1 MNKQIYLVLALILS
15 TCFGLVSCYQDCPDD
30 GGDPNKKGPSK
41 EDTIPMGEY
50 TPIYELDADG
60 NLKHLPIPFVNF
72 TAGEL
77 PLKKWEADHGAVL
90 QTEKISEFKDK
101 KVKSYVF
108 NTQDKSGKQPLRIY
122 LVGDA
127 GQGKLQVST
136 LLLDKKLV
144 YTEEGAIRQDFDIM
158 TINDGFE
165 ALDNSSSKTPMYRKG
180 NLVVGVSL
188 ADTPG
193 FAQLSFIPMPGSVAT
208 GNFDKSLKDFPFAS
222 KKAKET
228 SLDEIRKYEAALGL
242 RQEKAQSDPK
252 RANFITKDKQKGNF
266 DLVAYYPQGYTS
278 NGDTYKPGILALSYA
293 LTIDMLESNPD
304 VAEWFVRNGFS
315 KPQKSDISDKTFTS
329 ENDYYTLLIMEG
341 GQGIAFS
348 FSAKEEAPTPDPVE
362 DTSIFPSYNFGEKFN
377 PADVPTP
384 GTPAGSIYTSEMAK
398 GENITYN
405 APGKDDD
412 GKIDYSSTYLQVLI
426 KSPQKDSSAAINGY
440 YYYPSYEATEA
451 TMHVYDNGGLAINHA
466 KKFKTGTDKE
476 LKAVL
481 EKAGYQYTGTDT
493 SSLGN
498 EYWYYYNAKEN
509 VSLHIVKLSGLGS
522 STMSASFF
530 SGDDYKP
537 QAGKQIRLNTRYLR
551 R

>member
-1 MNKQIYLVLALILS
+1 MNKRICYLLALVLS
-15 TCFGLVSCYQDCPDD
+15 TCVGLVGCYRECPDD
-30 GGDPNKKGPSK
+30 GGDPNK
-41 EDTIPMGEY
+41 EDSIQIGEY
-50 TPIYELDADG
+50 KPIYELDAHG
-60 NLKHLPIPFVNF
+60 NLKYLPIPSVDF

-77 PLKKWEADHGAVL
+77 ALKKWEAAHGAVL
-90 QTEKISEFKDK
+90 QTEKISEFKDR

-136 LLLDKKLV
+136 LLLDRNLV
-144 YTEEGAIRQDFDIM
+144 YTKDGTIRQEFDIM

-165 ALDNSSSKTPMYRKG
+165 ALDDSSSKSPMYRKG
-180 NLVVGVSL
+180 NLVLGVSL

-278 NGDTYKPGILALSYA
+278 NGETYKPGILALSYA

-315 KPQKSDISDKTFTS
+315 KPKKSDISDKTFTS
-329 ENDYYTLLIMEG
+329 ENNYYTLLIMEG

-348 FSAKEEAPTPDPVE
+348 FSAKEEAPTPEPEE
-362 DTSIFPSYNFGEKFN
+362 DTSIFPTYNFGEKFN

-384 GTPAGSIYTSEMAK
+384 GTPAGSIYTSEIAK
-398 GENITYN
+398 GENVTYN
-405 APGKDDD
+405 APGKDDK
-412 GKIDYSSTYLQVLI
+412 GNIDYSSANLQVLM
-426 KSPQKDSSAAINGY
+426 KDPFKDKTAAINGY

-466 KKFKTGTDKE
+466 KKFKTGIDKE
-476 LKAVL
+476 LKAAL
-481 EKAGYQYTGTDT
+481 EKGGYQYTGTEKSD
-493 SSLGN
+493 SGD
-498 EYWYYYNAKEN
+498 EYWFYYNAEHK
-509 VSLHIVKLSGLGS
+509 VSLHVVKYNSLSLLI
-522 STMSASFF
+522 ASFWP
-530 SGDDYKP
+530 GDDYKP

>member
-1 MNKQIYLVLALILS
+1 MNKQIYLTLALILS
-15 TCFGLVSCYQDCPDD
+15 TCIGLLGCYPECPDD
-30 GGDPNKKGPSK
+30 GGDPNKEDPNK
-41 EDTIPMGEY
+41 EDTIQVGEY

-60 NLKHLPIPFVNF
+60 NLKHLPIPFVDF

-77 PLKKWEADHGAVL
+77 PLKKWEAAHGAVL
-90 QTEKISEFKDK
+90 QTEKISEFKNK

-108 NTQDKSGKQPLRIY
+108 NTQDPSGKQPLRIY
-122 LVGDA
+122 LIGDA

-136 LLLDKKLV
+136 LLLDRKLV
-144 YTEEGAIRQDFDIM
+144 YTEDGAIRQDFDMM

-165 ALDNSSSKTPMYRKG
+165 ALDDSSSKTPMYRKG

-188 ADTPG
+188 SDTPG

-228 SLDEIRKYEAALGL
+228 SIDEIRKYEAALGL
-242 RQEKAQSDPK
+242 RKEKAQSDPK

-278 NGDTYKPGILALSYA
+278 NGDSYKPGILALSYA
-293 LTIDMLESNPD
+293 LTIDMLESNAD

-315 KPQKSDISDKTFTS
+315 EPQKSDISDKTFTS

-348 FSAKEEAPTPDPVE
+348 FTAKEEAPTPPPAE
-362 DTSIFPSYNFGEKFN
+362 DTSIFPTYNFGEKFN

-398 GENITYN
+398 GEVVNYN
-405 APGKDDD
+405 APEKADSVNL
-412 GKIDYSSTYLQVLI
+412 DYSSTNLQVMI
-426 KSPQKDSSAAINGY
+426 KDPFKDRTAAINGY

-466 KKFKTGTDKE
+466 KQFKTGVDKE
-476 LKAVL
+476 LKAAL
-481 EKAGYQYTGTDT
+481 EKGGYQYTGKEKSDSGT
-493 SSLGN
+493 
-498 EYWYYYNAKEN
+498 EYWFYYNAKHN
-509 VSLHIVKLSGLGS
+509 VSLHVFKYSGSILLV
-522 STMSASFF
+522 ASFWP
-530 SGDDYKP
+530 GDDYKP
-537 QAGKQIRLNTRYLR
+537 QAGKQIRLNTRYMHR
-551 R
+551 

>member
-1 MNKQIYLVLALILS
+1 MNKQIYLTLALILS
-15 TCFGLVSCYQDCPDD
+15 TCIGLLGCYPECPDD
-30 GGDPNKKGPSK
+30 GGDPNKEDPNK
-41 EDTIPMGEY
+41 EDTIQVGEY

-60 NLKHLPIPFVNF
+60 NLKHLPIPFVDF

-77 PLKKWEADHGAVL
+77 PLKKWEAAHGAVL
-90 QTEKISEFKDK
+90 QTEKISEFKNK

-108 NTQDKSGKQPLRIY
+108 NTQDPSGKQPLRIY

-136 LLLDKKLV
+136 LLLDRKLV
-144 YTEEGAIRQDFDIM
+144 YTEDVAIRQDFDMM

-165 ALDNSSSKTPMYRKG
+165 ALDDSSSKTPMYRKG

-188 ADTPG
+188 SDTPG

-228 SLDEIRKYEAALGL
+228 SIDEIRKYEAALGL
-242 RQEKAQSDPK
+242 RKEKAQSDPK

-278 NGDTYKPGILALSYA
+278 NGDSYKPGILALSYA
-293 LTIDMLESNPD
+293 LTIDMLESNAD

-348 FSAKEEAPTPDPVE
+348 FTAKEEAPTPPPAE
-362 DTSIFPSYNFGEKFN
+362 DTSIFPTYNFGEKFN

-398 GENITYN
+398 GEVVNYN
-405 APGKDDD
+405 APEKADSVNL
-412 GKIDYSSTYLQVLI
+412 DYSSTNLQVMI
-426 KSPQKDSSAAINGY
+426 KDPFKDRTAAINGY

-466 KKFKTGTDKE
+466 KQFKTGVDKE
-476 LKAVL
+476 LKAAL
-481 EKAGYQYTGTDT
+481 EKGGYQYTGKEKSDSGT
-493 SSLGN
+493 
-498 EYWYYYNAKEN
+498 EYWFYYNAKHN
-509 VSLHIVKLSGLGS
+509 VSLHVFKYSGSILLV
-522 STMSASFF
+522 ASFWP
-530 SGDDYKP
+530 GDDYKP
-537 QAGKQIRLNTRYLR
+537 QAGKQIRLNTRYMHR
-551 R
+551 

>member
-1 MNKQIYLVLALILS
+1 MNKRICYLLALVLS
-15 TCFGLVSCYQDCPDD
+15 TCVGLVGCYRECPDD
-30 GGDPNKKGPSK
+30 GGDPNK
-41 EDTIPMGEY
+41 EDSIQIGEY
-50 TPIYELDADG
+50 KPIYELDAHG
-60 NLKHLPIPFVNF
+60 NLKYLPSPSVDF

-77 PLKKWEADHGAVL
+77 ALKKWEAAHGAVL
-90 QTEKISEFKDK
+90 QTEKISEFKDR

-136 LLLDKKLV
+136 LLLDRNLV
-144 YTEEGAIRQDFDIM
+144 YTKDGTIRQEFDMM

-165 ALDNSSSKTPMYRKG
+165 ALDDSSSKSPMYRKG
-180 NLVVGVSL
+180 NLVLGVSL

-208 GNFDKSLKDFPFAS
+208 GNFNKSLKDFPFAS

-278 NGDTYKPGILALSYA
+278 NGETYKPGILALSYA

-315 KPQKSDISDKTFTS
+315 KPKKSDISDKTFTS
-329 ENDYYTLLIMEG
+329 ENNYYTLLIMEG

-348 FSAKEEAPTPDPVE
+348 FSAKEEAPTPEPEE
-362 DTSIFPSYNFGEKFN
+362 DTSIFPTYNFGEKFN

-384 GTPAGSIYTSEMAK
+384 GTPAGSIYTSEIAK
-398 GENITYN
+398 GENVTYN
-405 APGKDDD
+405 APGKDDK
-412 GKIDYSSTYLQVLI
+412 GNIDYSSANLQVLM
-426 KSPQKDSSAAINGY
+426 KDPFKDKTAAINGY

-466 KKFKTGTDKE
+466 KKFKTGIDKE
-476 LKAVL
+476 LKAAL
-481 EKAGYQYTGTDT
+481 EKGGYQYTGTEKSD
-493 SSLGN
+493 SGD
-498 EYWYYYNAKEN
+498 EYWFYYNAKHK
-509 VSLHIVKLSGLGS
+509 VSLHVVKYNSLSLLI
-522 STMSASFF
+522 ASFWP
-530 SGDDYKP
+530 GDEYKP

>member
-1 MNKQIYLVLALILS
+1 MNKRICYLLALVLS
-15 TCFGLVSCYQDCPDD
+15 TCVGLVGCYRECPDD
-30 GGDPNKKGPSK
+30 GGDPNK
-41 EDTIPMGEY
+41 EDSIQIGEY
-50 TPIYELDADG
+50 KPIYELDAHG
-60 NLKHLPIPFVNF
+60 NLKYLPIPSVDF

-77 PLKKWEADHGAVL
+77 ALKKWEAAHGAVL
-90 QTEKISEFKDK
+90 QTEKISEFKDR

-136 LLLDKKLV
+136 LLLDRNLV
-144 YTEEGAIRQDFDIM
+144 YTKDGTIRQEFDMM

-165 ALDNSSSKTPMYRKG
+165 ALDDSSSKSPMYRKG
-180 NLVVGVSL
+180 NLVLGVSL

-208 GNFDKSLKDFPFAS
+208 GNFNKSLKDFPFAS

-315 KPQKSDISDKTFTS
+315 KPKKSDISDKTFTS

-341 GQGIAFS
+341 GKGIAFS
-348 FSAKEEAPTPDPVE
+348 FSAKEEAPTPNPAE

-398 GENITYN
+398 GENVAYK
-405 APGKDDD
+405 APGKDDK
-412 GKIDYSSTYLQVLI
+412 GNIDYSSANLQILMKDPI
-426 KSPQKDSSAAINGY
+426 KDKTAAINGY

-451 TMHVYDNGGLAINHA
+451 TMHVYDNGALAINHA
-466 KKFKTGTDKE
+466 KKFKTGIDKE
-476 LKAVL
+476 LKAAL
-481 EKAGYQYTGTDT
+481 EKGGYQYTGTEKND
-493 SSLGN
+493 SGD
-498 EYWYYYNAKEN
+498 EYWFYYNAKHK
-509 VSLHIVKLSGLGS
+509 VSLHVVKYNSLSLLI
-522 STMSASFF
+522 ASFWP
-530 SGDDYKP
+530 GDEYKP
-537 QAGKQIRLNTRYLR
+537 KAGKQIRLNTRYLR

>member
-1 MNKQIYLVLALILS
+1 MNKQIYLTLALILS
-15 TCFGLVSCYQDCPDD
+15 TCIGLLGCYPECPDD
-30 GGDPNKKGPSK
+30 GGDPNKEDPNK
-41 EDTIPMGEY
+41 EDTIQVGEY

-60 NLKHLPIPFVNF
+60 NLKYLPIPSVDF

-77 PLKKWEADHGAVL
+77 PLKKWEAAHGAVL
-90 QTEKISEFKDK
+90 QTEKISEFKNK

-108 NTQDKSGKQPLRIY
+108 NTQDPSGKQPLRIY

-136 LLLDKKLV
+136 LLLDRKLV
-144 YTEEGAIRQDFDIM
+144 YTEDGAIRQDFDMM

-165 ALDNSSSKTPMYRKG
+165 ALDDSSSKTPMYRKG

-188 ADTPG
+188 SDTPG

-228 SLDEIRKYEAALGL
+228 SIDEIRKYEAALGL
-242 RQEKAQSDPK
+242 RKEKAQSDPK

-278 NGDTYKPGILALSYA
+278 NGDSYKPGILALSYA
-293 LTIDMLESNPD
+293 LTIDMLESNAD

-348 FSAKEEAPTPDPVE
+348 FTAKEEAPTPPPAE
-362 DTSIFPSYNFGEKFN
+362 DTSIFPTYNFGEKFN

-398 GENITYN
+398 GEVVNYN
-405 APGKDDD
+405 APEKADSVNL
-412 GKIDYSSTYLQVLI
+412 DYSSTNLQVMI
-426 KSPQKDSSAAINGY
+426 KDPFKDRTAAINGY

-466 KKFKTGTDKE
+466 KQFKTGVDKE
-476 LKAVL
+476 LKAAL
-481 EKAGYQYTGTDT
+481 EKGGYQYTGKEKSDSGT
-493 SSLGN
+493 
-498 EYWYYYNAKEN
+498 EYWFYYNAKHN
-509 VSLHIVKLSGLGS
+509 VSLHVFKYSGSILLV
-522 STMSASFF
+522 ASFWP
-530 SGDDYKP
+530 GDDYKP
-537 QAGKQIRLNTRYLR
+537 QAGKQIRLNTRYMHH
-551 R
+551 

>member
-1 MNKQIYLVLALILS
+1 MNKRICYLLALVLS
-15 TCFGLVSCYQDCPDD
+15 TCVGLVGCYRECPDD
-30 GGDPNKKGPSK
+30 GGDPNK
-41 EDTIPMGEY
+41 EDSIQIGEY
-50 TPIYELDADG
+50 KPIYELDAHG
-60 NLKHLPIPFVNF
+60 NLKYLPIPSVDF

-77 PLKKWEADHGAVL
+77 ALKKWEAAHGAVL
-90 QTEKISEFKDK
+90 QTEKISEFKDR

-136 LLLDKKLV
+136 LLLDRNLV
-144 YTEEGAIRQDFDIM
+144 YTKDGTIRQEFDMM

-165 ALDNSSSKTPMYRKG
+165 ALDDSSSKTPMYRKG
-180 NLVVGVSL
+180 NLVLGVSL

-315 KPQKSDISDKTFTS
+315 KPKKSDISDKTFTS

-348 FSAKEEAPTPDPVE
+348 FSAKEEAPTPDPAE

-377 PADVPTP
+377 PADVPTK
-384 GTPAGSIYTSEMAK
+384 GTPAGSIYTSEIAK
-398 GENITYN
+398 GENVTYN
-405 APGKDDD
+405 APGKDDK
-412 GKIDYSSTYLQVLI
+412 GNIDYSSANLQVLM
-426 KSPQKDSSAAINGY
+426 KDPFKDKTAAINGY

-466 KKFKTGTDKE
+466 KQFKTGIDKE
-476 LKAVL
+476 LKAAL
-481 EKAGYQYTGTDT
+481 EKGGYQYTETEKSDSGT
-493 SSLGN
+493 
-498 EYWYYYNAKEN
+498 EYWFYYNAKHK
-509 VSLHIVKLSGLGS
+509 VSLHVFKYSGS
-522 STMSASFF
+522 SFLLASFWP
-530 SGDDYKP
+530 GNDYKP

>member
-1 MNKQIYLVLALILS
+1 MNKQIYLTLALILS
-15 TCFGLVSCYQDCPDD
+15 TCIGLLGCYPECPDD
-30 GGDPNKKGPSK
+30 GGDPNKEGPNK
-41 EDTIPMGEY
+41 EDTIQVGEY

-60 NLKHLPIPFVNF
+60 NLKHLPIPFVDF

-77 PLKKWEADHGAVL
+77 PLKKWEAAHGAVL
-90 QTEKISEFKDK
+90 QTEKISEFKNK

-108 NTQDKSGKQPLRIY
+108 NTQDPSGKQPLRIY

-136 LLLDKKLV
+136 LLLDRKLV
-144 YTEEGAIRQDFDIM
+144 YTEDGAIRQDFDMM

-165 ALDNSSSKTPMYRKG
+165 ALDDSSSKTPMYRKD

-188 ADTPG
+188 SDTPG

-228 SLDEIRKYEAALGL
+228 SIDEIRKYEAALGL
-242 RQEKAQSDPK
+242 RQEKVQSDPK

-278 NGDTYKPGILALSYA
+278 NGDSYKPGILALSYA
-293 LTIDMLESNPD
+293 LTIDMLESNAE

-315 KPQKSDISDKTFTS
+315 KPQKSEISDKTYTS
-329 ENDYYTLLIMEG
+329 ENDYYTLLIIEG

-348 FSAKEEAPTPDPVE
+348 FTAKEEAPTPPPAE

-398 GENITYN
+398 GEVVNYN
-405 APGKDDD
+405 APEKADSVNL
-412 GKIDYSSTYLQVLI
+412 DYSSTNLQVMI
-426 KSPQKDSSAAINGY
+426 KDPFKDRTAAINGY

-466 KKFKTGTDKE
+466 KQFKTGVDKE
-476 LKAVL
+476 LKAAL
-481 EKAGYQYTGTDT
+481 EKGGYQYTGKEKSDSGT
-493 SSLGN
+493 
-498 EYWYYYNAKEN
+498 EYWFYYNAKHN
-509 VSLHIVKLSGLGS
+509 VSLHVFKYSGSILLV
-522 STMSASFF
+522 ASFWP
-530 SGDDYKP
+530 GDEYKP
-537 QAGKQIRLNTRYLR
+537 QAGKQIRPNTRYTR
-551 R
+551 H

>member
-1 MNKQIYLVLALILS
+1 MNKQIYLTLALILS
-15 TCFGLVSCYQDCPDD
+15 TCIGLLGCYPECPDD
-30 GGDPNKKGPSK
+30 GGDPNKEDPNK
-41 EDTIPMGEY
+41 EDTIQVGEY

-60 NLKHLPIPFVNF
+60 NLKYLPIPSVDF

-77 PLKKWEADHGAVL
+77 PLKKWEAAHGAVL
-90 QTEKISEFKDK
+90 QTEKISEFKNK

-108 NTQDKSGKQPLRIY
+108 NTQDPSGKQPLRIY

-136 LLLDKKLV
+136 LLLDRKLV
-144 YTEEGAIRQDFDIM
+144 YTEDGAIRQDFDMM

-165 ALDNSSSKTPMYRKG
+165 ALDDSSSKTPMYRKG

-188 ADTPG
+188 SDTPG

-228 SLDEIRKYEAALGL
+228 SIDEIRKYEAALGL

-278 NGDTYKPGILALSYA
+278 NGDSYKPGILALSYA
-293 LTIDMLESNPD
+293 LTIDMLESNAD

-315 KPQKSDISDKTFTS
+315 KPQKSEISDKTYTS

-348 FSAKEEAPTPDPVE
+348 FTAKEEAPTPPPAE
-362 DTSIFPSYNFGEKFN
+362 DTSIFPTYNFGEKFN

-384 GTPAGSIYTSEMAK
+384 GTPAGSIYTSEIAK
-398 GENITYN
+398 GEVVNYN
-405 APGKDDD
+405 APEKADSVNL
-412 GKIDYSSTYLQVLI
+412 DYSSTNLQVMI
-426 KSPQKDSSAAINGY
+426 KDPFKDRTAAINGY

-466 KKFKTGTDKE
+466 KQFKTGVDKE
-476 LKAVL
+476 LKAAL
-481 EKAGYQYTGTDT
+481 EKGGYQYTGKEKSDSGT
-493 SSLGN
+493 
-498 EYWYYYNAKEN
+498 EYWFYYNAKHN
-509 VSLHIVKLSGLGS
+509 VSLHVFKYSGSILLV
-522 STMSASFF
+522 ASFWP
-530 SGDDYKP
+530 GDDYKS
-537 QAGKQIRLNTRYLR
+537 QAGKQIRPNTRYTR
-551 R
+551 H

>member
-1 MNKQIYLVLALILS
+1 MNKQIYLTLALILS
-15 TCFGLVSCYQDCPDD
+15 TCIGLLGCYPECPDD
-30 GGDPNKKGPSK
+30 GGDPNKEDPNK
-41 EDTIPMGEY
+41 EDTIQVGEY

-60 NLKHLPIPFVNF
+60 NLKHLPIPFVDF

-77 PLKKWEADHGAVL
+77 PLKKWEAAHGAVL
-90 QTEKISEFKDK
+90 QTEKISEFKNK

-108 NTQDKSGKQPLRIY
+108 NTQDPSGKQPLRIY

-136 LLLDKKLV
+136 LLLDRKLV
-144 YTEEGAIRQDFDIM
+144 YTEDGAIRQDFDMM

-165 ALDNSSSKTPMYRKG
+165 ALDDSSSKTPMYRKG

-188 ADTPG
+188 SDTPG

-228 SLDEIRKYEAALGL
+228 SIDEIRKYEAALGL
-242 RQEKAQSDPK
+242 RKEKAQSDPK

-278 NGDTYKPGILALSYA
+278 NGDSYKPGILALSYA
-293 LTIDMLESNPD
+293 LTIDMLESNAD

-315 KPQKSDISDKTFTS
+315 KPQKSEISDKTYTS

-348 FSAKEEAPTPDPVE
+348 FTAKEEAPTPPPAE

-398 GENITYN
+398 GEVVNYN
-405 APGKDDD
+405 APEKADSVNL
-412 GKIDYSSTYLQVLI
+412 DYSSTNLQVMI
-426 KSPQKDSSAAINGY
+426 KDPFKDRTAAINGY

-466 KKFKTGTDKE
+466 KQFKTGVDKE
-476 LKAVL
+476 LKAAL
-481 EKAGYQYTGTDT
+481 EKGGYQYTGKEKRDSGT
-493 SSLGN
+493 
-498 EYWYYYNAKEN
+498 EYWFYYNAKHN
-509 VSLHIVKLSGLGS
+509 VSLHVFKYSGSILLV
-522 STMSASFF
+522 ASFWP
-530 SGDDYKP
+530 GDDYKP
-537 QAGKQIRLNTRYLR
+537 QAGKQIRLNTRYMHH
-551 R
+551 

>member
-1 MNKQIYLVLALILS
+1 MNKRICYLLALVLS
-15 TCFGLVSCYQDCPDD
+15 TCVGLVGCYRDCPDD
-30 GGDPNKKGPSK
+30 GGDPNK
-41 EDTIPMGEY
+41 EDSIQIGEY
-50 TPIYELDADG
+50 KPIYELDAHG
-60 NLKHLPIPFVNF
+60 NLKYLPIPSVDF

-77 PLKKWEADHGAVL
+77 ALKKWEAAHGAVL
-90 QTEKISEFKDK
+90 QTEKISEFKDR

-136 LLLDKKLV
+136 LLLDRNLV
-144 YTEEGAIRQDFDIM
+144 YTKDGTIRQEFDIM

-165 ALDNSSSKTPMYRKG
+165 ALDDSSSKTPMYRKG
-180 NLVVGVSL
+180 NLVLGVSL

-208 GNFDKSLKDFPFAS
+208 GNFNKSLKDFPFS
-222 KKAKET
+222 NKKAKET

-278 NGDTYKPGILALSYA
+278 NGETYKPGILALSYA

-315 KPQKSDISDKTFTS
+315 KPKKSDISDKTFTS
-329 ENDYYTLLIMEG
+329 ENNYYTLLIMEG

-348 FSAKEEAPTPDPVE
+348 FSAKEEAPTPEPEE
-362 DTSIFPSYNFGEKFN
+362 DTSIFPTYNFGEKFN

-384 GTPAGSIYTSEMAK
+384 GTPAGSIYTSEIAK
-398 GENITYN
+398 GENVTYN
-405 APGKDDD
+405 APGKDDK
-412 GKIDYSSTYLQVLI
+412 GNIDYSSANLQVLM
-426 KSPQKDSSAAINGY
+426 KDPFKDKTAAINGY

-451 TMHVYDNGGLAINHA
+451 TMHVYDNGALAINHA
-466 KKFKTGTDKE
+466 KKFKTGIDKE
-476 LKAVL
+476 LKAAL
-481 EKAGYQYTGTDT
+481 EKGGYQYTGTEKSD
-493 SSLGN
+493 SGD
-498 EYWYYYNAKEN
+498 EYWFYYNAEHK
-509 VSLHIVKLSGLGS
+509 VSLHVVKYNSLSLLI
-522 STMSASFF
+522 ASFWP
-530 SGDDYKP
+530 GDEYKP

>member
-1 MNKQIYLVLALILS
+1 MNKQIYLTLALILS
-15 TCFGLVSCYQDCPDD
+15 TCIGLLGCYPECPDD
-30 GGDPNKKGPSK
+30 GGDPNKEDPNK
-41 EDTIPMGEY
+41 EDTIQVGEY

-60 NLKHLPIPFVNF
+60 NLKHLPIPFVDF

-77 PLKKWEADHGAVL
+77 PLKKWEAAHGAVL
-90 QTEKISEFKDK
+90 QTEKISEFKNK

-108 NTQDKSGKQPLRIY
+108 NTQDPSGKQPLRIY

-136 LLLDKKLV
+136 LLLDRKLV
-144 YTEEGAIRQDFDIM
+144 YTEDGAIRQDFDMM

-165 ALDNSSSKTPMYRKG
+165 ALDDSSSKTPMYRKG

-188 ADTPG
+188 SDTPG

-228 SLDEIRKYEAALGL
+228 SIDEIRKYEAALGL
-242 RQEKAQSDPK
+242 RKEKAQSDPK

-278 NGDTYKPGILALSYA
+278 NGDSYKPGILALSYA
-293 LTIDMLESNPD
+293 LTIDMLESNAD

-315 KPQKSDISDKTFTS
+315 KPQKSEISDKTYTS

-348 FSAKEEAPTPDPVE
+348 FTAKEEAPTPPPAE

-384 GTPAGSIYTSEMAK
+384 GTPAGSIYTSEIAK
-398 GENITYN
+398 GEVVNYN
-405 APGKDDD
+405 APEKADSVNL
-412 GKIDYSSTYLQVLI
+412 DYSSTNLQVMI
-426 KSPQKDSSAAINGY
+426 KDPFKDRTAAINGY

-466 KKFKTGTDKE
+466 KQFKTGVDKE
-476 LKAVL
+476 LKAAL
-481 EKAGYQYTGTDT
+481 EKGGYQYTGKEKSDSGT
-493 SSLGN
+493 
-498 EYWYYYNAKEN
+498 EYWFYYNAKHN
-509 VSLHIVKLSGLGS
+509 VSLHVFKYSGSILLV
-522 STMSASFF
+522 ASFWP
-530 SGDDYKP
+530 GDDYKP
-537 QAGKQIRLNTRYLR
+537 QAGKQIRLNTRYMHH
-551 R
+551 

>member
-1 MNKQIYLVLALILS
+1 MNKQIYLTLALILS
-15 TCFGLVSCYQDCPDD
+15 TCIGLLGCYPECPDD
-30 GGDPNKKGPSK
+30 GGDPNKEDPNK
-41 EDTIPMGEY
+41 EDTIQVGEY

-60 NLKHLPIPFVNF
+60 NLKHLPIPSVDF

-77 PLKKWEADHGAVL
+77 PLKKWEVAHGAVL
-90 QTEKISEFKDK
+90 QTEKISEFKNK

-108 NTQDKSGKQPLRIY
+108 NTQDPSGKQPLRIY

-136 LLLDKKLV
+136 LLLDRKLV
-144 YTEEGAIRQDFDIM
+144 YTEDGAIRQDFDMM

-165 ALDNSSSKTPMYRKG
+165 ALDDSSSKTPMYRKG

-188 ADTPG
+188 SDTPG

-228 SLDEIRKYEAALGL
+228 SIDEIRKYEAALGL
-242 RQEKAQSDPK
+242 RKEKAQSDPK

-278 NGDTYKPGILALSYA
+278 NGDSYKPGILALSYA
-293 LTIDMLESNPD
+293 LTIDMLESNAD

-315 KPQKSDISDKTFTS
+315 KPQKSEISDKTYTS

-348 FSAKEEAPTPDPVE
+348 FTAKEEAPTPPPAE

-398 GENITYN
+398 GEEITYH
-405 APGKDDD
+405 APQKKDSVNL
-412 GKIDYSSTYLQVLI
+412 DYSSTNLQVFI
-426 KSPQKDSSAAINGY
+426 KDPFKDKTAAINGY
-440 YYYPSYEATEA
+440 YYYAAYEATEA
-451 TMHVYDNGGLAINHA
+451 TMHIYDNGGLAINHA
-466 KKFKTGTDKE
+466 KQFKTGTDKE
-476 LKAVL
+476 LKAAL
-481 EKAGYQYTGTDT
+481 EKGGYQYTGKEKSDSGT
-493 SSLGN
+493 
-498 EYWYYYNAKEN
+498 EYWFYYNAKHN
-509 VSLHIVKLSGLGS
+509 VSLHVFKYSGSILLV
-522 STMSASFF
+522 ASFWP
-530 SGDDYKP
+530 GDDYKP
-537 QAGKQIRLNTRYLR
+537 QAGKQIRLNTRYTR
-551 R
+551 H

>member
-1 MNKQIYLVLALILS
+1 MNKRICYLLALVLS
-15 TCFGLVSCYQDCPDD
+15 TCVGLVGCYRDCPDD
-30 GGDPNKKGPSK
+30 GGDPNK
-41 EDTIPMGEY
+41 EDSIQIGEY
-50 TPIYELDADG
+50 KPIYELDAHG
-60 NLKHLPIPFVNF
+60 NLKYLPIPSVDF

-77 PLKKWEADHGAVL
+77 ALKKWEAAHGAVL
-90 QTEKISEFKDK
+90 QTEKISEFKDR

-136 LLLDKKLV
+136 LLLDRNLV
-144 YTEEGAIRQDFDIM
+144 YTKDGTIRQEFDIM

-165 ALDNSSSKTPMYRKG
+165 ALDDSSSKSPMYRKG
-180 NLVVGVSL
+180 NLVLGVSL

-278 NGDTYKPGILALSYA
+278 NGETYKPGILALSYA

-315 KPQKSDISDKTFTS
+315 KPKKSDISDKTFTS

-348 FSAKEEAPTPDPVE
+348 FSAKEEAPTPDPAE
-362 DTSIFPSYNFGEKFN
+362 DTSIFPTYNFGEKFN
-377 PADVPTP
+377 PADVPTK
-384 GTPAGSIYTSEMAK
+384 GTPAGSIYTSEIAK
-398 GENITYN
+398 GENVSYN
-405 APGKDDD
+405 APGKDDK
-412 GKIDYSSTYLQVLI
+412 GNIDYSSANLQILMKDPI
-426 KSPQKDSSAAINGY
+426 KDKTAAINGY

-451 TMHVYDNGGLAINHA
+451 TMHVYDNGALAINHA
-466 KKFKTGTDKE
+466 KKFKTGIDKE
-476 LKAVL
+476 LKAAL
-481 EKAGYQYTGTDT
+481 EKGGYQYTGTEKSD
-493 SSLGN
+493 SGD
-498 EYWYYYNAKEN
+498 EYWFYYNAKHK
-509 VSLHIVKLSGLGS
+509 VSLHVVKYNSLSLLI
-522 STMSASFF
+522 ASFWP
-530 SGDDYKP
+530 GDEYKP
-537 QAGKQIRLNTRYLR
+537 QAGKQIRLNTSYLR

>member
-1 MNKQIYLVLALILS
+1 MNKRICYLLALVLS
-15 TCFGLVSCYQDCPDD
+15 TCVGLVGCYRECPDD
-30 GGDPNKKGPSK
+30 GGDPNK
-41 EDTIPMGEY
+41 EDSIQIGEY
-50 TPIYELDADG
+50 KPIYELDAHG
-60 NLKHLPIPFVNF
+60 NLKYLPIPSVDF

-77 PLKKWEADHGAVL
+77 ALKKWEAAHGAVL
-90 QTEKISEFKDK
+90 QTEKISEFKDR

-136 LLLDKKLV
+136 LLLDRNLV
-144 YTEEGAIRQDFDIM
+144 YTKDGTIRQEFDIM

-165 ALDNSSSKTPMYRKG
+165 ALDDSSSKTPMYRKG
-180 NLVVGVSL
+180 NLVLGVSL
-188 ADTPG
+188 SDTPG

-315 KPQKSDISDKTFTS
+315 KPKKSDISDKTFTS
-329 ENDYYTLLIMEG
+329 ENNYYTLLIMEG
-341 GQGIAFS
+341 GKGIAFS
-348 FSAKEEAPTPDPVE
+348 FSAKEEAPTPDPAK

-384 GTPAGSIYTSEMAK
+384 GTPAGSIYTSEIAK
-398 GENITYN
+398 GEDVTYN
-405 APGKDDD
+405 APEKEKD
-412 GKIDYSSTYLQVLI
+412 GKIKYYMANLQVLI
-426 KSPQKDSSAAINGY
+426 KDPFKDKTAAINGY
-440 YYYPSYEATEA
+440 YYYPSHEATEA

-466 KKFKTGTDKE
+466 KQFRTGIDKE
-476 LKAVL
+476 LKAAL
-481 EKAGYQYTGTDT
+481 EKGGYQYTGTEKSD
-493 SSLGN
+493 SGD
-498 EYWYYYNAKEN
+498 EYWFYYNAKHK
-509 VSLHIVKLSGLGS
+509 VSLHVVKYNSLSLLI
-522 STMSASFF
+522 ASFWP
-530 SGDDYKP
+530 GDEYKP

>member
-1 MNKQIYLVLALILS
+1 MNKRICYLLALVLSA
-15 TCFGLVSCYQDCPDD
+15 CVGLVGCYRDCPDD
-30 GGDPNKKGPSK
+30 GGDPNK
-41 EDTIPMGEY
+41 EDSIQIGEY
-50 TPIYELDADG
+50 KPIYELDAHG
-60 NLKHLPIPFVNF
+60 NLKYLPIPSVDF

-77 PLKKWEADHGAVL
+77 ALKKWEAAHGAVL
-90 QTEKISEFKDK
+90 QTEKISEFKDR

-136 LLLDKKLV
+136 LLLDRNLV
-144 YTEEGAIRQDFDIM
+144 YTKDGTIRQEFDIM

-165 ALDNSSSKTPMYRKG
+165 ALDDSSSKSPMYRKG
-180 NLVVGVSL
+180 NLVLGVSL

-208 GNFDKSLKDFPFAS
+208 GNFNKSLKDFPFAN

-278 NGDTYKPGILALSYA
+278 NGETYKPGILALSYA

-315 KPQKSDISDKTFTS
+315 KPKKSDISDKTFTS

-348 FSAKEEAPTPDPVE
+348 FSAKEEAPTPEPEE
-362 DTSIFPSYNFGEKFN
+362 DTSIFPTYNFGEKFN

-384 GTPAGSIYTSEMAK
+384 GTPAGSIYTSEIAK
-398 GENITYN
+398 GENVTYN
-405 APGKDDD
+405 APGKDDK
-412 GKIDYSSTYLQVLI
+412 GNIDYSSANLQVLM
-426 KSPQKDSSAAINGY
+426 KDPFKDKTAAINGY

-466 KKFKTGTDKE
+466 KKFKTGIDKE
-476 LKAVL
+476 LKAAL
-481 EKAGYQYTGTDT
+481 EKGGYQYTGTEKSD
-493 SSLGN
+493 SGD
-498 EYWYYYNAKEN
+498 EYWFYYNAKHK
-509 VSLHIVKLSGLGS
+509 VSLHVVKYNSLSLLI
-522 STMSASFF
+522 ASFWP
-530 SGDDYKP
+530 GDEYKP

>member
-1 MNKQIYLVLALILS
+1 MNKQIYLTLALILS
-15 TCFGLVSCYQDCPDD
+15 TCIGLLGCYPECPDD
-30 GGDPNKKGPSK
+30 GGDPNKEDPNK
-41 EDTIPMGEY
+41 EDTIQVGEY

-60 NLKHLPIPFVNF
+60 NLKHLPIPSVDF

-77 PLKKWEADHGAVL
+77 PLKKWEAAHGAVL
-90 QTEKISEFKDK
+90 QTEKISEFKNK

-108 NTQDKSGKQPLRIY
+108 NTQDPSGKQPLRIY

-136 LLLDKKLV
+136 LLLDRKLV
-144 YTEEGAIRQDFDIM
+144 YTEDGAIRQDFDMM

-165 ALDNSSSKTPMYRKG
+165 ALDDSSSKTPMYRKG

-188 ADTPG
+188 SDTPG

-228 SLDEIRKYEAALGL
+228 SIDEIRKYEAALGL
-242 RQEKAQSDPK
+242 RKEKAQSDPK

-278 NGDTYKPGILALSYA
+278 NGDSYKPGILALSYA
-293 LTIDMLESNPD
+293 LTIDMLESNAD

-315 KPQKSDISDKTFTS
+315 KPQKSDISDKTYTS

-348 FSAKEEAPTPDPVE
+348 FTAKEEAPTPPPAE
-362 DTSIFPSYNFGEKFN
+362 DTSIFPTYNFGEKFN

-384 GTPAGSIYTSEMAK
+384 GTPAGSIYTSEIAK
-398 GENITYN
+398 GEVVNYN
-405 APGKDDD
+405 APEKADSVNL
-412 GKIDYSSTYLQVLI
+412 DYSSTNLQVMI
-426 KSPQKDSSAAINGY
+426 KDPFKDRTAAINGY

-466 KKFKTGTDKE
+466 KQFKTGVDKE
-476 LKAVL
+476 LKAAL
-481 EKAGYQYTGTDT
+481 EKGGYQYTGKEKSDSGT
-493 SSLGN
+493 
-498 EYWYYYNAKEN
+498 EYWFYYNAKHN
-509 VSLHIVKLSGLGS
+509 VSLHVFKYSGSILLV
-522 STMSASFF
+522 ASFWP
-530 SGDDYKP
+530 GDDYKP
-537 QAGKQIRLNTRYLR
+537 QAGKQIRLNTRYMHH
-551 R
+551 

>member
-1 MNKQIYLVLALILS
+1 MNKRICYLLALVLS
-15 TCFGLVSCYQDCPDD
+15 TCVGLVGCYRDCPDD
-30 GGDPNKKGPSK
+30 GGDPNKKDS
-41 EDTIPMGEY
+41 IQIGEY
-50 TPIYELDADG
+50 KPIYELDAHG
-60 NLKHLPIPFVNF
+60 NLKYLPIPSVDF

-77 PLKKWEADHGAVL
+77 ALKKWEAAHGAVL
-90 QTEKISEFKDK
+90 QTEKISEFKDR

-136 LLLDKKLV
+136 LLLDRNLV
-144 YTEEGAIRQDFDIM
+144 YTKDGTIRQEFDMM

-165 ALDNSSSKTPMYRKG
+165 ALDDRSSKSPMYRKG
-180 NLVVGVSL
+180 NLVLGVSL

-315 KPQKSDISDKTFTS
+315 KPKKSDISNKTFTS

-348 FSAKEEAPTPDPVE
+348 FSAKEEAPTPNPAE

-384 GTPAGSIYTSEMAK
+384 GTPAGSIYTSEIAK
-398 GENITYN
+398 GEDVTYN
-405 APGKDDD
+405 APGKDDK
-412 GKIDYSSTYLQVLI
+412 GNIDYSSANLQVLM
-426 KSPQKDSSAAINGY
+426 KDPFKDKTAAINGY

-466 KKFKTGTDKE
+466 KQFRTGIDKE
-476 LKAVL
+476 LKAAL
-481 EKAGYQYTGTDT
+481 EKGGYQYTGTEKSNSGT
-493 SSLGN
+493 
-498 EYWYYYNAKEN
+498 EYWFYYNAKHK
-509 VSLHIVKLSGLGS
+509 VSLHVFKYSGS
-522 STMSASFF
+522 SFLLASFWP
-530 SGDDYKP
+530 GEEYKP

>member
-1 MNKQIYLVLALILS
+1 MNKQIYLTLALILS
-15 TCFGLVSCYQDCPDD
+15 TCIGLLGCYPECPDD
-30 GGDPNKKGPSK
+30 GGDPNKEDPNK
-41 EDTIPMGEY
+41 EDTIQVGEY

-60 NLKHLPIPFVNF
+60 NLKYLPIPFVDF

-77 PLKKWEADHGAVL
+77 PLKKWEAAHGAVL
-90 QTEKISEFKDK
+90 QTEKISEFKNK

-108 NTQDKSGKQPLRIY
+108 NTQDPSGKQPLRIY

-136 LLLDKKLV
+136 LLLDRKLV
-144 YTEEGAIRQDFDIM
+144 YTEDGAIRQDFDMM

-165 ALDNSSSKTPMYRKG
+165 ALDDSSSKTPMYRKG

-188 ADTPG
+188 SDTPG

-228 SLDEIRKYEAALGL
+228 SIDEIRKYEAALGL
-242 RQEKAQSDPK
+242 RKEKAQSDPK

-278 NGDTYKPGILALSYA
+278 NGDSYKPGILALSYA
-293 LTIDMLESNPD
+293 LTIDMLESNAD

-348 FSAKEEAPTPDPVE
+348 FTAKEEAPTPPPAE
-362 DTSIFPSYNFGEKFN
+362 DTSIFPTYNFGEKFN

-398 GENITYN
+398 GEVVNYN
-405 APGKDDD
+405 APEKADSVNL
-412 GKIDYSSTYLQVLI
+412 DYSSTNLQVMI
-426 KSPQKDSSAAINGY
+426 KDPFKDRTAAINGY

-466 KKFKTGTDKE
+466 KQFKTGVDKE
-476 LKAVL
+476 LKAAL
-481 EKAGYQYTGTDT
+481 EKGGYQYTGKEKSDSGT
-493 SSLGN
+493 
-498 EYWYYYNAKEN
+498 EYWFYYNAKHN
-509 VSLHIVKLSGLGS
+509 VSLHVFKYSGSILLV
-522 STMSASFF
+522 ASFWP
-530 SGDDYKP
+530 GDEYKP
-537 QAGKQIRLNTRYLR
+537 QAGKQIRLNTRYMHH
-551 R
+551 

>member
-1 MNKQIYLVLALILS
+1 MNKQIYLALALILS
-15 TCFGLVSCYQDCPDD
+15 TCFGLVGCYRDCPDD
-30 GGDPNKKGPSK
+30 GGDPNK

-60 NLKHLPIPFVNF
+60 NLKHLPIPFVDF
-72 TAGEL
+72 MEGEL
-77 PLKKWEADHGAVL
+77 PLKKWEAAHGAML
-90 QTEKISEFKDK
+90 QKEVVAEFKGQQ
-101 KVKSYVF
+101 VKNYVF

-127 GQGKLQVST
+127 GKGRLQIST
-136 LLLDKKLV
+136 VLLDKKLV
-144 YTEEGAIRQDFDIM
+144 YNEQGEIRREFDIM
-158 TINDGFE
+158 TINDGFQ
-165 ALDNSSSKTPMYRKG
+165 AMDDSSSKTPMYRKG
-180 NLVVGVSL
+180 NLIVGVSQSKDQ
-188 ADTPG
+188 AG
-193 FAQLSFIPMPGSVAT
+193 YAQLSFLPMPGSVPT
-208 GNFDKSLKDFPFAS
+208 GYFDKSLKDFPFAS
-222 KKAKET
+222 KKAEET
-228 SLDEIRKYEAALGL
+228 SLDEIRKYETALGL

-252 RANFITKDKQKGNF
+252 RANFITKDKKKGNF

-278 NGDTYKPGILALSYA
+278 KGETYKPGILALSYA
-293 LTIDMLESNPD
+293 LTLDMVESNPD

-315 KPQKSDISDKTFTS
+315 KPQKSDISDKTYTS

-348 FSAKEEAPTPDPVE
+348 FSAKEEAPTPPPAE

-398 GENITYN
+398 GENVTYN
-405 APGKDDD
+405 APGKGDD

-440 YYYPSYEATEA
+440 YYYPSYNATEA

-466 KKFKTGTDKE
+466 KQFKTGIDKE

-530 SGDDYKP
+530 PGDDYKP

>member
-1 MNKQIYLVLALILS
+1 MNKQIYLTLALILS
-15 TCFGLVSCYQDCPDD
+15 TCIGLLGCYPECPDD
-30 GGDPNKKGPSK
+30 GGDPNKEDPNK
-41 EDTIPMGEY
+41 EDTIQVGEY

-60 NLKHLPIPFVNF
+60 NLKHLPIPSVDF

-77 PLKKWEADHGAVL
+77 PLKKWEAAHGAVL
-90 QTEKISEFKDK
+90 QTEKISEFKNK

-108 NTQDKSGKQPLRIY
+108 NTQDPSGKQPLRIY

-136 LLLDKKLV
+136 LLLDRKLV
-144 YTEEGAIRQDFDIM
+144 YTEDGAIRQDFDMM

-165 ALDNSSSKTPMYRKG
+165 ALDDSSSKTPMYRKG

-188 ADTPG
+188 SDTPG

-228 SLDEIRKYEAALGL
+228 SIDEIRKYEAALGL
-242 RQEKAQSDPK
+242 RKEKAQSDPK

-278 NGDTYKPGILALSYA
+278 NGDSYKPGILALSYA
-293 LTIDMLESNPD
+293 LTIDMLESNAD

-315 KPQKSDISDKTFTS
+315 KPQKSEISDKTYTS

-348 FSAKEEAPTPDPVE
+348 FTAKEEAPTPPPAE
-362 DTSIFPSYNFGEKFN
+362 DTSIFPTYNFGEKFN

-398 GENITYN
+398 GEVVNYN
-405 APGKDDD
+405 APEKADSVNL
-412 GKIDYSSTYLQVLI
+412 DYSSTNLQVMI
-426 KSPQKDSSAAINGY
+426 KDPFKDRTAAINGY

-466 KKFKTGTDKE
+466 KQFKTGVDKE
-476 LKAVL
+476 LKAAL
-481 EKAGYQYTGTDT
+481 EKGGYQYTGKEKSDSGT
-493 SSLGN
+493 
-498 EYWYYYNAKEN
+498 EYWFYYNAKHN
-509 VSLHIVKLSGLGS
+509 VSLHVFKYSGSILLV
-522 STMSASFF
+522 ASFWP
-530 SGDDYKP
+530 GDDYKP
-537 QAGKQIRLNTRYLR
+537 QAGKQIRLNTRYMHH
-551 R
+551 

>member
-1 MNKQIYLVLALILS
+1 MNKRICYLLALVLSA
-15 TCFGLVSCYQDCPDD
+15 CVGLVGCYRDCPDD
-30 GGDPNKKGPSK
+30 GGDPNK
-41 EDTIPMGEY
+41 EDSIQIGEY
-50 TPIYELDADG
+50 KPIYELDAHG
-60 NLKHLPIPFVNF
+60 NLKYLPIPSVDF

-77 PLKKWEADHGAVL
+77 ALKKWEAAHGAVL
-90 QTEKISEFKDK
+90 QTEKISEFKDR

-136 LLLDKKLV
+136 LLLDRNLV
-144 YTEEGAIRQDFDIM
+144 YTKDGTIRQEFDMM

-165 ALDNSSSKTPMYRKG
+165 ALDDSSSKSPMYRKG
-180 NLVVGVSL
+180 NLVLGVSL

-208 GNFDKSLKDFPFAS
+208 GNFNKSLKDFPFAS

-315 KPQKSDISDKTFTS
+315 KPKKSDISDKTFTS

-348 FSAKEEAPTPDPVE
+348 FSAKEEAPTPDPAE

-377 PADVPTP
+377 PADVPTK
-384 GTPAGSIYTSEMAK
+384 GTPAGSIYTSEIAK
-398 GENITYN
+398 GENVTYN
-405 APGKDDD
+405 APGKDDK
-412 GKIDYSSTYLQVLI
+412 GNIDYSSANLQVLM
-426 KSPQKDSSAAINGY
+426 KDPFKDKTAAINGY

-466 KKFKTGTDKE
+466 KQFKTGIDKE
-476 LKAVL
+476 LKAAL
-481 EKAGYQYTGTDT
+481 EKGGYQYTGTEKSDSGT
-493 SSLGN
+493 
-498 EYWYYYNAKEN
+498 EYWFYYNAKHK
-509 VSLHIVKLSGLGS
+509 VSLHVFKYSGS
-522 STMSASFF
+522 SFLLASFWP
-530 SGDDYKP
+530 GNDYKP

>member
-1 MNKQIYLVLALILS
+1 MNKQIYLTLALILS
-15 TCFGLVSCYQDCPDD
+15 TCIGLLGCYPECPDD
-30 GGDPNKKGPSK
+30 GGDPNKEDPNK
-41 EDTIPMGEY
+41 EDTIQVGEY

-60 NLKHLPIPFVNF
+60 NLKYLPIPSVDF

-77 PLKKWEADHGAVL
+77 PLKKWEAAHGAVL
-90 QTEKISEFKDK
+90 QTEKISEFKNK

-108 NTQDKSGKQPLRIY
+108 NTQDPSGKQPLRIY

-136 LLLDKKLV
+136 LLLDRKLV
-144 YTEEGAIRQDFDIM
+144 YTEDGAIRQDFDMM

-165 ALDNSSSKTPMYRKG
+165 ALDDSSSKTPMYRKG

-188 ADTPG
+188 SDTPG

-228 SLDEIRKYEAALGL
+228 SIDEIRKYEAALGL
-242 RQEKAQSDPK
+242 RKEKAQSDPK

-278 NGDTYKPGILALSYA
+278 NGDSYKPGILALSYA
-293 LTIDMLESNPD
+293 LTIDMLESNAD

-348 FSAKEEAPTPDPVE
+348 FTAKEEAPTPPPAE
-362 DTSIFPSYNFGEKFN
+362 DTSIFPTYNFGEKFN

-398 GENITYN
+398 GEVVNYN
-405 APGKDDD
+405 APEKADSVNL
-412 GKIDYSSTYLQVLI
+412 DYSSTNLQVMI
-426 KSPQKDSSAAINGY
+426 KDPFKDRTAAINGY

-466 KKFKTGTDKE
+466 KQFKTGVDKE
-476 LKAVL
+476 LKAAL
-481 EKAGYQYTGTDT
+481 EKGGYQYTGKEKSDSGT
-493 SSLGN
+493 
-498 EYWYYYNAKEN
+498 EYWFYYNAKHN
-509 VSLHIVKLSGLGS
+509 VSLHVFKYSGSILLV
-522 STMSASFF
+522 ASFWP
-530 SGDDYKP
+530 GDDYKP
-537 QAGKQIRLNTRYLR
+537 QAGKQIRLNTRYMHR
-551 R
+551 

>member
-1 MNKQIYLVLALILS
+1 M
-15 TCFGLVSCYQDCPDD
+15 
-30 GGDPNKKGPSK
+30 
-41 EDTIPMGEY
+41 
-50 TPIYELDADG
+50 
-60 NLKHLPIPFVNF
+60 
-72 TAGEL
+72 
-77 PLKKWEADHGAVL
+77 
-90 QTEKISEFKDK
+90 
-101 KVKSYVF
+101 
-108 NTQDKSGKQPLRIY
+108 
-122 LVGDA
+122 
-127 GQGKLQVST
+127 
-136 LLLDKKLV
+136 
-144 YTEEGAIRQDFDIM
+144 M

-165 ALDNSSSKTPMYRKG
+165 ALDDSSSKTPMYRKG
-180 NLVVGVSL
+180 NLVLGVSL

-315 KPQKSDISDKTFTS
+315 KPKKSDISDKTFTS

-348 FSAKEEAPTPDPVE
+348 FSAKEEAPTPDPAE

-377 PADVPTP
+377 PADVPTK
-384 GTPAGSIYTSEMAK
+384 GTPAGSIYTSEIAK
-398 GENITYN
+398 GENVTYN
-405 APGKDDD
+405 APGKDDK
-412 GKIDYSSTYLQVLI
+412 GNIDYSSANLQVLM
-426 KSPQKDSSAAINGY
+426 KDPFKDKTAAINGY

-466 KKFKTGTDKE
+466 KQFKTGIDKE
-476 LKAVL
+476 LKAAL
-481 EKAGYQYTGTDT
+481 EKGGYQYTGTEKSDSGT
-493 SSLGN
+493 
-498 EYWYYYNAKEN
+498 EYWFYYNAKHK
-509 VSLHIVKLSGLGS
+509 VSLHVFKYSGS
-522 STMSASFF
+522 SFLLASFWP
-530 SGDDYKP
+530 GNDYKP

>member
-1 MNKQIYLVLALILS
+1 MNKRICYLLALVLS
-15 TCFGLVSCYQDCPDD
+15 TCVGLVGCYRECPDD
-30 GGDPNKKGPSK
+30 GGDPNK
-41 EDTIPMGEY
+41 EDSIQIGEY
-50 TPIYELDADG
+50 KPIYELDAHG
-60 NLKHLPIPFVNF
+60 NLKYLPIPSVDF

-77 PLKKWEADHGAVL
+77 ALKKWEAAHGAVL
-90 QTEKISEFKDK
+90 QTEKISEFKDR

-136 LLLDKKLV
+136 LLLDRNLV
-144 YTEEGAIRQDFDIM
+144 YTKDGTIRQEFDIM

-165 ALDNSSSKTPMYRKG
+165 ALDDSSSKSPMYRKG
-180 NLVVGVSL
+180 NLVLGVSL

-208 GNFDKSLKDFPFAS
+208 GNFNKSLKDFPFAS

-278 NGDTYKPGILALSYA
+278 NGETYKPGILALSYA

-315 KPQKSDISDKTFTS
+315 KPKKSDISDKTFTS

-348 FSAKEEAPTPDPVE
+348 FSAKEEAPTPEPEE
-362 DTSIFPSYNFGEKFN
+362 DTSIFPTYNFGEKFN

-384 GTPAGSIYTSEMAK
+384 GTPAGSIYTSEIAK
-398 GENITYN
+398 GENVTYN
-405 APGKDDD
+405 APGKDDK
-412 GKIDYSSTYLQVLI
+412 GNIDYSSANLQVLM
-426 KSPQKDSSAAINGY
+426 KDPFKDKTAAINGY

-451 TMHVYDNGGLAINHA
+451 TMHVYDNGALAINHA
-466 KKFKTGTDKE
+466 KKFKTGIDKE
-476 LKAVL
+476 LKAAL
-481 EKAGYQYTGTDT
+481 EKGGYQYTGTEKSD
-493 SSLGN
+493 SGD
-498 EYWYYYNAKEN
+498 EYWFYYNAKHK
-509 VSLHIVKLSGLGS
+509 VSLHVVKYNSLSLLI
-522 STMSASFF
+522 ASFWP
-530 SGDDYKP
+530 GDEYKP